1 MSSLVFSKNN
11 LFFAFLVIGYLFGVI
26 LYDFLEFKY
35 TDELMVLFLL
45 LFASLVVQ
53 ERRKWKELIPLS
65 IVVGIFAFYTIYSFV
80 IRSNVPK
87 AILKDLII
95 QIKPFL
101 GFYCAYLI
109 APQFT
114 NSQKL
119 FLSILC
125 LVIGGG
131 LLVVGLTDNIYT
143 IFGHPSRFATA
154 TVATAFLFLYCNSFT
169 WNDIFIFIFLLTIG
183 FFSTRSKFYGFW
195 AIAIFFMI
203 YGKAMGQLRFNK
215 KGLLMIL
222 GISILA
228 ILLAKD
234 KIILYYVNG
243 MINSQEMWSRPAMM
257 LTSGRIFLDYFPFGS
272 GLGSF
277 GTYASGEYYSSIYE
291 EYGLNHLWGLSKNN
305 PAFICDAFYP
315 ELAQFGIVGV
325 LLYIAF
331 WYSVL
336 YRSYRFALPHTQK
349 QWLITLSSFTFFLI
363 EGVADATFT
372 HNRGLF
378 ILVIMAIAL
387 PNRYENARRSI

>member
-1 MSSLVFSKNN
+1 
-11 LFFAFLVIGYLFGVI
+11 
-26 LYDFLEFKY
+26 
-35 TDELMVLFLL
+35 MVLFLL

-154 TVATAFLFLYCNSFT
+154 AVATAFLFLYCNSFT

-183 FFSTRSKFYGFW
+183 FFPLVLNSMVLGNCNFLYDIW
-195 AIAIFFMI
+195 
-203 YGKAMGQLRFNK
+203 
-215 KGLLMIL
+215 KGD
-222 GISILA
+222 GA
-228 ILLAKD
+228 
-234 KIILYYVNG
+234 VTVQ
-243 MINSQEMWSRPAMM
+243 QER
-257 LTSGRIFLDYFPFGS
+257 TFDDFG
-272 GLGSF
+272 
-277 GTYASGEYYSSIYE
+277 
-291 EYGLNHLWGLSKNN
+291 H
-305 PAFICDAFYP
+305 
-315 ELAQFGIVGV
+315 
-325 LLYIAF
+325 
-331 WYSVL
+331 
-336 YRSYRFALPHTQK
+336 
-349 QWLITLSSFTFFLI
+349 
-363 EGVADATFT
+363 
-372 HNRGLF
+372 
-378 ILVIMAIAL
+378 
-387 PNRYENARRSI
+387 